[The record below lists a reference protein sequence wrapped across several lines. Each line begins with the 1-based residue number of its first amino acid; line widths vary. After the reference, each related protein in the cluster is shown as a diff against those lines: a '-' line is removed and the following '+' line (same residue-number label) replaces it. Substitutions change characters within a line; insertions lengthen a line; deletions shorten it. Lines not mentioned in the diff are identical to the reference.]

1 MILGIACLIVT
12 VCALIYF
19 SKALDKEDKRITD
32 HLED

>member
-19 SKALDKEDKRITD
+19 SKALDKEETRITD
-32 HLED
+32 RWED